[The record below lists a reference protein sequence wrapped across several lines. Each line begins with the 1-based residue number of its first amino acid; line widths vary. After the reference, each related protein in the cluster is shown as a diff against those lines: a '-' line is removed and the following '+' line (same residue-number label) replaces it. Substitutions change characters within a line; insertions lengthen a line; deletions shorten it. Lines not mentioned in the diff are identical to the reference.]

1 VQQGEDRKAV
11 DGGVLDLRDRLSWGH
26 EEDSER
32 PFEGAGSYEGSL
44 AISSRKPVEK
54 ALLGGFRR
62 LAIPAEGSAKLRP
75 ESEKEPD
82 SGINGGEPLRRQKGP
97 KVDNG
102 TARAAAGKVNGPDIV
117 QGNVREQRMR
127 SEVNALELLLG
138 HAHGGWIVAAA

>member
-1 VQQGEDRKAV
+1 V

-32 PFEGAGSYEGSL
+32 PLDGAGSYQGSVP
-44 AISSRKPVEK
+44 ISSREPVQK

-62 LAIPAEGSAKLRP
+62 LAIPAEGSAKLRS

-82 SGINGGEPLRRQKGP
+82 SGINGGEPLRRQKDP

-102 TARAAAGKVNGPDIV
+102 TARAAARKVNSPDIV
-117 QGNVREQRMR
+117 QGNIREQRMR
-127 SEVNALELLLG
+127 SEINALELLLR